1 MFRAPSTEGLGR
13 QVCQPIVSFVR
24 LIPNLPERATSR
36 VANPGALRNQVV
48 PFPHIVLPSRKQ
60 RGLVPTATD
69 LAVAVPESA
78 VTPHALAYL
87 SRRALL
93 LRMAATLALPFI
105 ALPAAAPAQADGGSG
120 ESGGDS
126 GGGDDG
132 GDDDGGGDDNGH
144 DGGGNSGSG
153 GGDSS
158 RSGSDEAENARRAV
172 AVGKARPLSDLM
184 RVLSTEHPGKVL
196 DVDLKRGFF
205 SYYFNVTVLTDS
217 GKVEK
222 LKFNAKTLQLVN

>member
-1 MFRAPSTEGLGR
+1 
-13 QVCQPIVSFVR
+13 
-24 LIPNLPERATSR
+24 
-36 VANPGALRNQVV
+36 
-48 PFPHIVLPSRKQ
+48 
-60 RGLVPTATD
+60 
-69 LAVAVPESA
+69 
-78 VTPHALAYL
+78 
-87 SRRALL
+87 
-93 LRMAATLALPFI
+93 MAATLALPFI